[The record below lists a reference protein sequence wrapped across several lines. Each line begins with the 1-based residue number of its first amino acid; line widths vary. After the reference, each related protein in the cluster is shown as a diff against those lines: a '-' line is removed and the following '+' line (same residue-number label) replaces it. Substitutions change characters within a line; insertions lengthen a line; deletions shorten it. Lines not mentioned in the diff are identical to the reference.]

1 MAQKNAT
8 PNKAQQEVLKRNG
21 LNALTWVVIKDLN
34 HSMIVKHRFTGE
46 VEVINKRGGINMEN
60 NDLLAAVAAYVVTE
74 GHKQE
79 PAKAKVKRILNGISS
94 ASPEREAK
102 SVEVAIKRMLL
113 ELGVPTHIKGYSR
126 LACAIRIVVDDP
138 AVAEA
143 ITKGL
148 YPAVAKEF
156 GDTPS
161 RVERAIR
168 HAIEVGLERCDLRTI
183 ERYFGNTISSSKG
196 KPTNS
201 EFITR
206 LADVV
211 RDGV

>member
-1 MAQKNAT
+1 MN
-8 PNKAQQEVLKRNG
+8 
-21 LNALTWVVIKDLN
+21 
-34 HSMIVKHRFTGE
+34 S
-46 VEVINKRGGINMEN
+46 
-60 NDLLAAVAAYVVTE
+60 NDLLAAVAAYVVAE
-74 GHKQE
+74 DGEKAL
-79 PAKAKVKRILNGISS
+79 AKAKVKRILNGISS
-94 ASPEREAK
+94 APPERKKESAEA
-102 SVEVAIKRMLL
+102 AIKRMLL

-126 LACAIRIVVDDP
+126 LACAIRIAVDEP

-156 GDTPS
+156 GDTPT

-168 HAIEVGLERCDLRTI
+168 HAVELSFERADFATI
-183 ERYFGNTISSSKG
+183 DRYFGNTVSLKKG

-211 RDGV
+211 RDGL

>member
-1 MAQKNAT
+1 MA
-8 PNKAQQEVLKRNG
+8 
-21 LNALTWVVIKDLN
+21 
-34 HSMIVKHRFTGE
+34 
-46 VEVINKRGGINMEN
+46 
-60 NDLLAAVAAYVVTE
+60 
-74 GHKQE
+74 
-79 PAKAKVKRILNGISS
+79 
-94 ASPEREAK
+94 
-102 SVEVAIKRMLL
+102 AIKQMLL

-126 LACAIRIVVDDP
+126 LACAIRIAADDP

-156 GDTPS
+156 GDTPA

-168 HAIEVGLERCDLRTI
+168 HAVELSFERGSFEVI
-183 ERYFGNTISSSKG
+183 NRYFGNTVSLKKG
-196 KPTNS
+196 KSTNS

-211 RDGV
+211 RNGV

>member
-1 MAQKNAT
+1 M
-8 PNKAQQEVLKRNG
+8 
-21 LNALTWVVIKDLN
+21 N
-34 HSMIVKHRFTGE
+34 H
-46 VEVINKRGGINMEN
+46 
-60 NDLLAAVAAYVVTE
+60 NDLLVAVAAYVVAE
-74 GHKQE
+74 GGSD
-79 PAKAKVKRILNGISS
+79 KARARTNVKKILNGISS
-94 ASPEREAK
+94 APPEKKPKMVDA
-102 SVEVAIKRMLL
+102 AIKRMLL

-156 GDTPS
+156 GDTPT

-168 HAIEVGLERCDLRTI
+168 HAVELSFERGSFEVI
-183 ERYFGNTISSSKG
+183 NRYFGNTVSLKKG

-211 RDGV
+211 RDGL